1 MGVNTDATAP
11 PFQPLPP
18 EPGVPP
24 SGIGKHPDI
33 RGMANRARKRVS
45 PQRVAFTNPGI
56 DSASIPGI
64 APTPALTAQQQYVK
78 AGAAL
83 DTLQVNIDNFLD
95 WILFR

>member
-1 MGVNTDATAP
+1 
-11 PFQPLPP
+11 
-18 EPGVPP
+18 
-24 SGIGKHPDI
+24 
-33 RGMANRARKRVS
+33 
-45 PQRVAFTNPGI
+45 VAFTHPGI
-56 DSASIPGI
+56 DSAAIPGI